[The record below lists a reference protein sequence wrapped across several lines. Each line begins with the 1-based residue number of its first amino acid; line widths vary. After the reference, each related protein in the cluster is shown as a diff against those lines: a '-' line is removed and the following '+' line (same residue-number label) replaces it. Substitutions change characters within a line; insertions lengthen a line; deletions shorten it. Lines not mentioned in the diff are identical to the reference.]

1 MNKNDL
7 DNNYKEEE
15 ENCFGQPDYND
26 NEGKNNH
33 NDYNYLKNDEL

>member
-15 ENCFGQPDYND
+15 ENYFEQPDYND

-33 NDYNYLKNDEL
+33 NNYNYLKNDEL